1 MSHCR
6 SVDPTPLTP
15 AQLQALATAA
25 GRELVWGLRNVGR
38 ELRLWRRRAQA
49 IPDEMIR
56 LDALEALERKRTNTD
71 GAAVFSTLLD
81 TRHRDLLL
89 LLAIY
94 QAIWDFLDSLGER
107 HPTEAN
113 GRELHLAL
121 IDALEPGGPLSDYY
135 RHHPWHDDGG
145 YLVELVESCRERCR
159 TLPSYDLVRPL
170 VVREAWRAQ
179 VQALN
184 HLPDRVCRDA
194 SLERW
199 ANHEFATGEAGV
211 EWFELTAAASASLVI
226 LPLLALSARPG
237 VSSSEVVATHA
248 AYWPWV
254 SLATTMLDNYADQDE
269 DVANG
274 NHNYFTHY
282 GSGSFGVRRLCDH
295 IARATAGARALPQGE
310 RHALIVSAMVAMYIS
325 KESDG
330 SARTRSA
337 RRALAKSGG
346 SLVRVLVPIL
356 RAWRIAYRQ
365 RST

>member
-6 SVDPTPLTP
+6 SADPTPLTP
-15 AQLQALATAA
+15 AQLRALTLAA
-25 GRELVWGLRNVGR
+25 GRELIWGLRNVAR
-38 ELRLWRRRAQA
+38 ELRRWRRRAES
-49 IPDEMIR
+49 IPDDTIR
-56 LDALEALERKRTNTD
+56 CDALDALAHKRTNTD

-81 TRHRDLLL
+81 RRHRDLLL

-121 IDALEPGGPLSDYY
+121 VDALQPDSPLSNYY
-135 RHHPWHDDGG
+135 RHHPWCEDGG
-145 YLVELVESCRERCR
+145 YLVALVESCRDRCR
-159 TLPSYDLVRPL
+159 TLPSYELVRPL
-170 VVREAWRAQ
+170 LVQEAKRAQ

-184 HLPDRVCRDA
+184 HLPDRRHRDA

-199 ANHEFATGEAGV
+199 ARDELAADQEV

-226 LPLLALSARPG
+226 LPLLALSARTD
-237 VSSSEVVATHA
+237 VSHSEVVATYA

-282 GSGSFGVRRLCDH
+282 GDGTLGVRRLCAH
-295 IARATAGARALPQGE
+295 ITRATTGARALPRGE
-310 RHALIVSAMVAMYIS
+310 RHAVIVSAMVAMYIS
-325 KESDG
+325 KESD
-330 SARTRSA
+330 RSA
-337 RRALAKSGG
+337 LTRRTRRALARSGG
-346 SLVRVLVPIL
+346 SLVRILVPVL
-356 RAWRIAYRQ
+356 RAWRVAYRQ
-365 RST
+365 QST